1 MKTNKKAYKHNTPS
15 TRFYKP
21 SKKEEELS
29 NKNNPESSLTSFKH
43 RKKGRNNYGRITSRR
58 RGGGHKRKYREID
71 FNRKKQDIEGKV
83 QVIEYDPNRSA
94 NIALIAYKDGAK
106 KYIIAYK
113 DLKVGDTIV
122 STDKKVDYL
131 NLKNGNNFPLSLIP
145 QATLIHNVELI
156 PGKGAQL
163 VRSAGTKAQLVKIE
177 GEMATIKLPSGEIR
191 LVNKQ
196 CRASIG
202 QVGNVYHNQRKLG
215 KAGRNRW
222 LGKRPRVRG
231 VAMNPVDHPMGGGEG
246 KSSGGGHPVSPW
258 GQKSKGFKTRK
269 RSNTSNKYIISRRN
283 NKKTN

>member
-1 MKTNKKAYKHNTPS
+1 MKINKKAYKHNTPS

-21 SKKEEELS
+21 SKKETELS
-29 NKNNPESSLTSFKH
+29 KTNNPEDSLTSFKH

-71 FNRKKQDIEGKV
+71 FHRKKQDIEGTV

-94 NIALIAYKDGAK
+94 NIALIVYKDGEK
-106 KYIIAYK
+106 KYIIASK
-113 DLKVGDTIV
+113 DLKVGDTII
-122 STDKKVDYL
+122 STDKKIDYI
-131 NLKNGNNFPLSLIP
+131 NLKTGNNFPLSLIP
-145 QATLIHNVELI
+145 AASFIHNVELV
-156 PGKGAQL
+156 PGQGAQL

-202 QVGNVYHNQRKLG
+202 EVGNAYHNQRKLG

-258 GQKSKGFKTRK
+258 GQKSKGLKTRQ
-269 RSNTSNKYIISRRN
+269 RSKTSNNYIISRRK